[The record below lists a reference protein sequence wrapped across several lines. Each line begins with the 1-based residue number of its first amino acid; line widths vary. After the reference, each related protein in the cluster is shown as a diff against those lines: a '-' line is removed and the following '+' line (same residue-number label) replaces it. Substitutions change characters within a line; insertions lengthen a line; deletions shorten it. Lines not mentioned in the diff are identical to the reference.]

1 MPRALNK
8 IAAEILTDW
17 GPTQP
22 KGYQIYAKPYV
33 MAMLDLNKITDCYG
47 VDPADD
53 IVLRFLTNAVPWRGG
68 TARRIK
74 LELNQL
80 LKEVKCT

>member
-1 MPRALNK
+1 MARPLNK

-17 GPTQP
+17 GPQPP
-22 KGYQIYAKPYV
+22 KGYQVFARPYV
-33 MAMLDLNKITDCYG
+33 IAMLDLKSITDCYG

-53 IVLRFLTNAVPWRGG
+53 IVIRFLTNAVPWRGD

-74 LELNQL
+74 LELNTI
-80 LKEVKCT
+80 LKEAKCT